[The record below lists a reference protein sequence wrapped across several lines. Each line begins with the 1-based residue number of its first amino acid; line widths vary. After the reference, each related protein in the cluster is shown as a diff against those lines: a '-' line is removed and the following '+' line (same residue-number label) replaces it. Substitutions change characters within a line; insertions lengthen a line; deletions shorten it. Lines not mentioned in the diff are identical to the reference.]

1 MTQSDVPRRAPGHSW
16 AKGDGWSSS
25 CSTANQFLG
34 QSSLCWR
41 QSWTFPELHLKFCLN
56 FTNWVGW
63 NVRHWQ
69 REHRDFCVCVSK
81 TVHHDRVRCTLRS
94 KVSLLCLFEMG
105 PADGV
110 TYTQSG
116 SNCGSGPKMCQWMSL
131 SHQWVASLTWALCPW
146 RDPLIV
152 LKHSLVFWDAPP
164 TSTFSLQLKSSAQ
177 CGRGLFPPMPLRFHL
192 KPLPPGWGASGHWRG
207 ADGRPCRLLLH
218 HHHHLHPPLTPP
230 RPLQSLNTPA
240 ELAAAPPDGKRQ
252 FQHQHH
258 VLNSLIHK
266 TQDFNCCPTLD
277 NLQFISVCR
286 KGGIKVGSESDLIA
300 ETKLLSLHHWNS
312 RMMLVPVSL
321 SRWSYLAEVVLKL
334 SLNLQKH
341 YWLLWLTGVLHM

>member
-1 MTQSDVPRRAPGHSW
+1 MHTEV
-16 AKGDGWSSS
+16 
-25 CSTANQFLG
+25 
-34 QSSLCWR
+34 
-41 QSWTFPELHLKFCLN
+41 
-56 FTNWVGW
+56 
-63 NVRHWQ
+63 
-69 REHRDFCVCVSK
+69 
-81 TVHHDRVRCTLRS
+81 
-94 KVSLLCLFEMG
+94 KVSLLCVFDMG

-110 TYTQSG
+110 TLSYRSG
-116 SNCGSGPKMCQWMSL
+116 SNCGSGPKNVSVDE
-131 SHQWVASLTWALCPW
+131 SHQWVASLTWGLCPW

-177 CGRGLFPPMPLRFHL
+177 CGRGLSPPMPLRFHL

-207 ADGRPCRLLLH
+207 ADGRPCLLLLL
-218 HHHHLHPPLTPP
+218 HHLHPPLTPP

-277 NLQFISVCR
+277 HLQFISVCR
-286 KGGIKVGSESDLIA
+286 KAGIKVGSESDLKPNYYPSITGIP
-300 ETKLLSLHHWNS
+300 EW
-312 RMMLVPVSL
+312 VSL
-321 SRWSYLAEVVLKL
+321 SRWSFLAEVVLKL

-341 YWLLWLTGVLHM
+341 YWLLWLRGVLHM

>member
-1 MTQSDVPRRAPGHSW
+1 MKRP
-16 AKGDGWSSS
+16 
-25 CSTANQFLG
+25 
-34 QSSLCWR
+34 SLAARTPW
-41 QSWTFPELHLKFCLN
+41 LL
-56 FTNWVGW
+56 
-63 NVRHWQ
+63 
-69 REHRDFCVCVSK
+69 CVCLKLFIVIEFDAHWGQKSHCCVSLRWDLL
-81 TVHHDRVRCTLRS
+81 TESLTLRVAQTVVLDP
-94 KVSLLCLFEMG
+94 KCVSGRVF
-105 PADGV
+105 
-110 TYTQSG
+110 
-116 SNCGSGPKMCQWMSL
+116 
-131 SHQWVASLTWALCPW
+131 SHQWVASLTWALWPW

-207 ADGRPCRLLLH
+207 ADGRPCLLLL

-286 KGGIKVGSESDLIA
+286 KAGIKVGSESDLIA

-321 SRWSYLAEVVLKL
+321 SRWSFLAEVVLKL